1 MSRDGQSL
9 GDVLGAIQR
18 DFSCLSP
25 QLQLGARFLI
35 DHPQDVAVSSMR
47 VIAGRAGVQP
57 ATLVRLAHSLGFP
70 GWQALRAKFIDSVR
84 ATPHPFSH
92 RAADLARREDS
103 RTLFQETFG
112 ALSASIEATRRGI
125 SDDAVCSVAQSLES
139 AETVY
144 IAGFRSCFA
153 PAFTFYYAYR
163 LFRPSGLVLLS
174 GTGGVLEAELRAL
187 GKKDAVLLISFDP
200 YSREAGVV
208 AELARSVGAR
218 FVAVTDSIVAPP
230 ARGADHNLIFSTG
243 STSFFPSIVAA
254 SALLESVIAVLLAR
268 AGGSAVDG
276 VRAAEA
282 QLFALGAYLR
292 PPRFRTGGRRPS

>member
-1 MSRDGQSL
+1 MGGQTL
-9 GDVLGAIQR
+9 DDVLRAIQR
-18 DFSCLSP
+18 DFPCLSP

-35 DHPQDVAVSSMR
+35 DHPEDVAVSSMR
-47 VIAGRAGVQP
+47 DIAGRAGVQP
-57 ATLVRLAHSLGFP
+57 ATLVRLAHSLGFS
-70 GWQALRAKFIDSVR
+70 GWQALRAKFIDRVR
-84 ATPHPFSH
+84 ATPHPFSR
-92 RAADLARREDS
+92 RAADLARRQDS
-103 RTLFQETFG
+103 GMLFQETFG
-112 ALSASIEATRRGI
+112 ALAASIEATRRGI
-125 SDDAVCSVAQSLES
+125 PDETVCAVAELLER
-139 AETVY
+139 ADTVY

-163 LFRPSGLVLLS
+163 LFRPSGLVLLG

-187 GKKDAVLLISFDP
+187 GKRDAVLLISFDP

-208 AELARSVGAR
+208 ADLAHAVGAR
-218 FVAVTDSIVAPP
+218 LIAVTDSVVAPP
-230 ARGADHNLIFSTG
+230 ARGADQTLIFSTG

-268 AGGSAVDG
+268 AGRSAVDG

-292 PPRFRTGGRRPS
+292 PSRTRASERRRS